1 MSLIQVEATPANPP
15 RPIDK
20 AGMFALYCEPRHL
33 PRHQVAMP
41 DLHALLWPR
50 HVALI
55 GASAELESLRG
66 RIMHTM
72 LGHPFQ
78 GQIYPVTRSHAE
90 VLGRK
95 AYTSVLDLPQRPELA
110 VLIIPAHFIPQAL
123 ADCGRAGAKAAVV
136 LSSGFA
142 EAVGADGSLL
152 QADIRA
158 IAKRYDMAVLG
169 PNAEGFANLPAAL
182 CPTFSP
188 ALEASERALLPSGPQ
203 RGQLTVLAQSGGIGF
218 SFFDHGRAKELAFR
232 YIVTTGNEACLETM
246 DIAEYALDEGKT
258 DALIVL
264 MEDVKS
270 AATLRRV
277 AEKALRAGVPII
289 TAKIGRS
296 EAGVRAA
303 ASHTAALAG
312 SYQAYRAI
320 FERYGLIEGR
330 DIGEMI
336 DLANAMITWRGR
348 LPAGKRVAICTA
360 SGGGG
365 GWMAD
370 TCAAAG
376 LEVPMLDPDTR
387 ARVDRHLPAY
397 GTSQNPVDATA
408 QAVHKIGYAGL
419 ARLVMDAPAIDG
431 LLIVITARSPKN
443 LAKQEAELARL
454 AAETRKPIL
463 LWSYTLPAPQSA
475 KLLADAGYPLFTDM
489 RNCARAFAA
498 MVDYRARREAF
509 LKPIEV
515 STATACD
522 RAAARAHLEG
532 SDSVLCQWEARPLLA
547 ANGIGALPPGVLVQ
561 SAAAA
566 AAAAARIGVP
576 VALKVQSPDI
586 AHKTEA
592 GAVRLN
598 LAGAAEVSAAYTA
611 LMAAAQRHAP
621 LARIRG
627 VLVEAMVPAGQEVIL
642 GIKRD
647 ATFGPLLLVGLGG
660 IHVELFQD
668 VALAPVPLSHTA
680 ARELIFRL
688 KGARLLQSYRGGPA
702 SDIDSLVDAMVR
714 LSVLAQD
721 FAEEIGEI
729 DLNPVVVH
737 PEGQGI
743 SVVDALVMK
752 ERPAAPRAGA

>member
-1 MSLIQVEATPANPP
+1 
-15 RPIDK
+15 
-20 AGMFALYCEPRHL
+20 
-33 PRHQVAMP
+33 MP
-41 DLHALLWPR
+41 DIHALLWPR

-72 LGHPFQ
+72 LSHPFE

-95 AYTSVLDLPQRPELA
+95 AYASVRDLPQRPDLA
-110 VLIIPAHFIPQAL
+110 VLIIPAPYIPQAL
-123 ADCGRAGAKAAVV
+123 EDCGRAGAKAAVV

-142 EAVGADGSLL
+142 EAVGADGSRL
-152 QADIRA
+152 QAEIRA
-158 IAKRYDMAVLG
+158 IAKHYDLAVVG

-182 CPTFSP
+182 VPTFSP
-188 ALEASERALLPSGPQ
+188 ALEASERPLLPGGPR
-203 RGQLTVLAQSGGIGF
+203 RGQITVLAQSGGIGF

-246 DIAEYALDEGKT
+246 DIAEYALEEGKT

-264 MEDVKS
+264 LEDVKS
-270 AATLRRV
+270 PQTLRRV

-312 SYQAYRAI
+312 SYQAYRAM
-320 FERYGLIEGR
+320 FERYGLIEGH
-330 DIGEMI
+330 DIDEMI
-336 DLANAMITWRGR
+336 DLANAMIAWRGR
-348 LPAGKRVAICTA
+348 LPAGKRVGICTA

-376 LEVPMLDPDTR
+376 LEVPMLDAATR
-387 ARVDRHLPAY
+387 ARVDQHLPTY

-419 ARLVMDAPAIDG
+419 ARLVLDAPGLDG
-431 LLIVITARSPKN
+431 LVIVITARSSKN
-443 LAKQEAELARL
+443 LARQEAALAQL
-454 AAETRKPIL
+454 AAETTKPIL
-463 LWSYTLPAPQSA
+463 LWSYTLPAAQSS
-475 KLLADAGYPLFTDM
+475 KLLADAGYPLFTDI

-498 MVDYRARREAF
+498 MADYRALREAF
-509 LKPIEV
+509 LKPTEL
-515 STATACD
+515 SSSGTLPD
-522 RAAARAHLEG
+522 RAAARVQLKAG
-532 SDSVLCQWEARPLLA
+532 DSVLCHWQARPLLA
-547 ANGIGALPPGVLVQ
+547 AYGIGTLPPARLVH

-566 AAAAARIGVP
+566 VEAAASLGGP

-598 LAGAAEVSAAYTA
+598 VFGAEAVGAAYGD
-611 LMAAAQRHAP
+611 LIAAARRHAP
-621 LARIRG
+621 SARIHG
-627 VLVEAMVPAGQEVIL
+627 VLVEAMVPPGQEMIL

-647 ATFGPLLLVGLGG
+647 RTFGPLLLVGLGG
-660 IHVELFQD
+660 VNVELVQD
-668 VALAPVPLSHTA
+668 VALAPVPLSHA
-680 ARELIFRL
+680 SARDLLLRL
-688 KGARLLQSYRGGPA
+688 KGARFLNGYRGRPA
-702 SDIDSLVDAMVR
+702 SDVDALVEAMVR
-714 LSVLAQD
+714 LGQLAQD
-721 FAEEIGEI
+721 FNDEIGEI
-729 DLNPVVVH
+729 DLNPIIVH
-737 PEGQGI
+737 PEGEGI
-743 SVVDALVMK
+743 SVVDALLVK
-752 ERPAAPRAGA
+752 ERPVAGPPA

>member
-1 MSLIQVEATPANPP
+1 MPAN
-15 RPIDK
+15 RRLPIDK
-20 AGMFALYCEPRHL
+20 AGTLRSTASHAAPA
-33 PRHQVAMP
+33 HQVHMP
-41 DLHALLWPR
+41 DIHALLWPR

-72 LGHPFQ
+72 ISHPFQ

-95 AYTSVLDLPQRPELA
+95 AYASVLDLPQRPELA
-110 VLIIPAHFIPQAL
+110 VLIIPARYIPQAL
-123 ADCGRAGAKAAVV
+123 QDCGRAGVKAAVV

-142 EAVGADGSLL
+142 EAAGADGSLL
-152 QADIRA
+152 QAEMRTVA
-158 IAKRYDMAVLG
+158 ERYDMAVIG
-169 PNAEGFANLPAAL
+169 PNAEGFANLPAGL
-182 CPTFSP
+182 VPTFSP
-188 ALEASERALLPSGPQ
+188 ALEASERPLLPAGRP
-203 RGQLTVLAQSGGIGF
+203 RGQVTVLAQSGGIGF

-246 DIAEYALDEGKT
+246 AIAEYALEEGKT

-264 MEDVKS
+264 LEDVKD

-312 SYQAYRAI
+312 SYQAYRAM
-320 FERYGLIEGR
+320 FERYGLIEGH
-330 DIGEMI
+330 DIDEMI
-336 DLANAMITWRGR
+336 DLANAMIAWRDR
-348 LPAGKRVAICTA
+348 LPLGKRVGICTA

-376 LEVPMLDPDTR
+376 LEVPILDAETR
-387 ARVDRHLPAY
+387 ARIDNHLPAY

-408 QAVHKIGYAGL
+408 QAVHRIGYAGL
-419 ARLVMDAPAIDG
+419 ARLVMDAPAVDG
-431 LLIVITARSPKN
+431 LVIVITARSPKN
-443 LAKQEAELARL
+443 LKRQEAELARL
-454 AAETRKPIL
+454 AQETTKPIL
-463 LWSYTLPAPQSA
+463 LWSYTLPAPQSI
-475 KLLADAGYPLFTDM
+475 KLLADAGYPLFTDI

-498 MVDYRARREAF
+498 MADYRQLREAF
-509 LKPIEV
+509 LKPVEV
-515 STATACD
+515 STGAAPD
-522 RAAARAHLEG
+522 RAAARATLAG
-532 SDSVLCQWEARPLLA
+532 SDGVLCQWEARPLLA
-547 ANGIGALPPGVLVQ
+547 AYGIGTLPRAALVH

-566 AAAAARIGVP
+566 AEAAARIGAP

-598 LAGAAEVSAAYTA
+598 LRGADAVSAAYGA
-611 LMAAAQRHAP
+611 LMAAAERLAP
-621 LARIRG
+621 PDRIRG
-627 VLVEAMVPAGQEVIL
+627 VLVEAMAPPGQEVIL

-660 IHVELFQD
+660 VNVELLQD
-668 VALAPVPLSHTA
+668 VVLAPVPLSRTA
-680 ARELIFRL
+680 ARDLIVRL
-688 KGARLLQSYRGGPA
+688 KGARLFSAYRGRAA
-702 SDIDSLVDAMVR
+702 SDVDALADAMVR
-714 LSVLAQD
+714 LGLLAKD
-721 FAEEIGEI
+721 FAEEIDEI
-729 DLNPVVVH
+729 DLNPVIVH
-737 PEGQGI
+737 LEGQGL
-743 SVVDALVMK
+743 SVVDALVIK
-752 ERPAAPRAGA
+752 HGPAPEPAFPRRS

>member
-1 MSLIQVEATPANPP
+1 
-15 RPIDK
+15 
-20 AGMFALYCEPRHL
+20 
-33 PRHQVAMP
+33 MP
-41 DLHALLWPR
+41 DIHALLWPR

-66 RIMHTM
+66 RLMHTM
-72 LGHPFQ
+72 LSHPFE

-95 AYTSVLDLPQRPELA
+95 AYASVRDLPQRPDLA
-110 VLIIPAHFIPQAL
+110 VLIIPAPYIPQAL
-123 ADCGRAGAKAAVV
+123 EDCGRAGAKAAVV

-142 EAVGADGSLL
+142 EAVGADGSRL
-152 QADIRA
+152 QAEIRA
-158 IAKRYDMAVLG
+158 IAKRFDLAVVG

-182 CPTFSP
+182 VPTFSP
-188 ALEASERALLPSGPQ
+188 ALEASERPLLPSGPR
-203 RGQLTVLAQSGGIGF
+203 RGQITVLAQSGGIGF

-246 DIAEYALDEGKT
+246 DIAEYALEEGKT

-264 MEDVKS
+264 LEDVKS
-270 AATLRRV
+270 PQTLRRV

-312 SYQAYRAI
+312 SYQAYRAM
-320 FERYGLIEGR
+320 FERYGLIEGH
-330 DIGEMI
+330 DIDEMI
-336 DLANAMITWRGR
+336 DLAHAMIAWRGR
-348 LPAGKRVAICTA
+348 LPAGKRVGICTA

-376 LEVPMLDPDTR
+376 LEVPMLDAATR
-387 ARVDRHLPAY
+387 ARVDQHLPAY

-419 ARLVMDAPAIDG
+419 ARLVLDAPALDG
-431 LLIVITARSPKN
+431 LVIVITARSSKN
-443 LAKQEAELARL
+443 LARQEAALAQL
-454 AAETRKPIL
+454 AAETTKPIL
-463 LWSYTLPAPQSA
+463 LWSYTLPAPQSS
-475 KLLADAGYPLFTDM
+475 KLLADAGYPLFTDI

-498 MVDYRARREAF
+498 MADYRALREAF
-509 LKPIEV
+509 LKPTEV
-515 STATACD
+515 SSSGTVPD
-522 RAAARAHLEG
+522 RAAARAQLKASEN
-532 SDSVLCQWEARPLLA
+532 VLCHWEARPLLA
-547 ANGIGALPPGVLVQ
+547 AYGIGTLPPARLVH

-566 AAAAARIGVP
+566 LEAAASLGGP

-598 LAGAAEVSAAYTA
+598 VFGVEAVAAAYGD
-611 LMAAAQRHAP
+611 LIAAAQRHAP
-621 LARIRG
+621 SARIHG
-627 VLVEAMVPAGQEVIL
+627 VLVEAMVPPGQEMIL

-647 ATFGPLLLVGLGG
+647 RTFGPLLLVGLGG
-660 IHVELFQD
+660 VNVELVQD
-668 VALAPVPLSHTA
+668 VALAPVPLSHA
-680 ARELIFRL
+680 SARDLLLRL
-688 KGARLLQSYRGGPA
+688 KGARLLNGYRGRPA
-702 SDIDSLVDAMVR
+702 SDVDALVEAMVR
-714 LSVLAQD
+714 LGQLAQD
-721 FAEEIGEI
+721 FNDEIGEI
-729 DLNPVVVH
+729 DLNPIIVH
-737 PEGQGI
+737 PEGEGI
-743 SVVDALVMK
+743 SVVDALLVK
-752 ERPAAPRAGA
+752 ERPAAGPPV